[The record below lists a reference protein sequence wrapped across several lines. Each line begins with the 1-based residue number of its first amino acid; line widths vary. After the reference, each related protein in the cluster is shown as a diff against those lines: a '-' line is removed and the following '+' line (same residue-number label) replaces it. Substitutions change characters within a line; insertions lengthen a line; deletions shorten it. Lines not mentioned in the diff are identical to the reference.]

1 MAKQRINT
9 TPPKRVQENAR
20 RALMVRAKLPE
31 SKKAMKDEKGNDSTG
46 VSTARKLIGGR
57 PLSIDTLR
65 TMRAWFARHDTP
77 EERANRRND
86 KTSKAWQSWEAWG
99 GDDGKRWVEAV
110 MDRIERNEEE

>member
-9 TPPKRVQENAR
+9 VPPKRVQENAR

-46 VSTARKLIGGR
+46 VSTARKLIGGH

-110 MDRIERNEEE
+110 MDRIERNEE

>member
-20 RALMVRAKLPE
+20 RALIVRAKLPP
-31 SKKAMKDEKGNDSTG
+31 SKKAMKDEKGNDTTG

>member
-9 TPPKRVQENAR
+9 VPPKRVQENAR
-20 RALMVRAKLPE
+20 RALMVRAKLPP
-31 SKKAMKDEKGNDSTG
+31 SKKAMKDEKGNDTTG

-65 TMRAWFARHDTP
+65 TMRSWFARHDTP

-110 MDRIERNEEE
+110 MKRIERNEEE